1 MLKLVD
7 KKLFHAETKAVLKTR
22 KYGDGMK
29 DSLEQIAFGDIAR
42 GDDEGWA
49 GDVLGGFSSSYSF
62 KPWWHIKRMELI
74 ICYKFYGRNYS
85 YVHFPAMCQ

>member
-29 DSLEQIAFGDIAR
+29 DSLEQIAFEDIAR

-49 GDVLGGFSSSYSF
+49 
-62 KPWWHIKRMELI
+62 
-74 ICYKFYGRNYS
+74 
-85 YVHFPAMCQ
+85 